1 MQPRIRQLL
10 LFSPPVLVGA
20 LNLAHPMVHPPV
32 YSEVLQHLDWWLRLH
47 LINLLLFPLLGLAA
61 YLLVQD
67 VGNVA
72 ATVSRVAIAVFVPIY
87 AAFDALM
94 GIGTGTLV
102 QISQMVP
109 AEQRASAASV
119 ANAFYDSATLYAI
132 AAAGSIAWVV
142 AMLAAAVA
150 FNPPQRRRW
159 VAVVAV
165 IIFMAGGWARTNLV
179 QPDGMMTRAWWLM
192 TVGMGLVMFAVSKP
206 RITVTLLALAGAL
219 FGALHVPPTGPL
231 GALCFL
237 GGALSVELGKRR
249 RAMAAQ
255 DSV

>member
-10 LFSPPVLVGA
+10 LFGPPVLVGA

-32 YSEVLQHLDWWLRLH
+32 YSGVLHQLDWWLRLH
-47 LINLLLFPLLGLAA
+47 VINLLLFPLLGLAA

-67 VGNVA
+67 VDNVA
-72 ATVSRVAIAVFVPIY
+72 ATVSKAAIAVFVPIY

-102 QISQMVP
+102 QISQTVP
-109 AEQRASAASV
+109 AEQRAIAASV
-119 ANAFYDSATLYAI
+119 VNAFYDSPTLYTI
-132 AAAGSIAWVV
+132 AAAGSIAWVI

-150 FNPPQRRRW
+150 FNPPERRRW
-159 VAVVAV
+159 VAVVALIV
-165 IIFMAGGWARTNLV
+165 FMAGGWARTNLV

-192 TVGMGLVMFAVSKP
+192 TVGMGLLMFAVSKP
-206 RITVTLLALAGAL
+206 RITGTLLAMAGAL

-231 GALCFL
+231 GAFCFL

-249 RAMAAQ
+249 RAIAAP
-255 DSV
+255 DFV